1 MALFTV
7 TLMIFQKSFIFL
19 KMAIIWLQLTE
30 ISLKFESSS
39 QNIFDFN
46 RLKIVNSKAVSLIL
60 NGILRQKLVNS
71 MQNLLNV
78 NQIISIN

>member
-7 TLMIFQKSFIFL
+7 TLMIFQKIFIFL

-30 ISLKFESSS
+30 ISLKLESSS

-46 RLKIVNSKAVSLIL
+46 RLKIVNSKAVYIQYILYKKDINEIQLKGKSIL
-60 NGILRQKLVNS
+60 N
-71 MQNLLNV
+71 LN
-78 NQIISIN
+78 